1 MSQDSTHQ
9 EPKSERDVEERLTSR
24 DLFCALETMIRQRTP
39 EGFFPLPYV
48 WYHHSQKNWWL
59 STERGSMAVGTFEQ
73 AVSALS
79 ISQNDQ
85 VQQPHGRGKTQPEE

>member
-1 MSQDSTHQ
+1 MSENSNTAETPAIEKAD
-9 EPKSERDVEERLTSR
+9 ERLTSR
-24 DLFCALETMIRQRTP
+24 ALFCALETMIRQRTP

-79 ISQNDQ
+79 ISQNAGAVTPGEKGQ
-85 VQQPHGRGKTQPEE
+85 ANE